1 MMACPDIIRGSFYE
15 FLPFFFFFSVVL
27 FFAYLQ
33 KLSKKVQKMTKKK
46 EGSKS

>member
-15 FLPFFFFFSVVL
+15 FLPFFFSVVL